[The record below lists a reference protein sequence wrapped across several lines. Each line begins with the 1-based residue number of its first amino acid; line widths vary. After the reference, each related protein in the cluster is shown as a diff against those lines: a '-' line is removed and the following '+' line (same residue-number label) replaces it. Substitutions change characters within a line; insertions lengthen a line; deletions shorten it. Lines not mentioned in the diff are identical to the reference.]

1 MHIPPKLSVIIP
13 VHNEEEMIPLTVETL
28 KSVLKKMKISYEII
42 LVDDGSIDTSWK
54 QLTQLASEDP
64 AIHGIRL
71 SRCFGKEAAL
81 SAGLEEA
88 QGKYIVVMDGDLQ
101 HPPSLIPEMMNI
113 IEHNDVDIV
122 DGVKKNRPD
131 QSFLHRI
138 SSRFFNHVFRSLT
151 GYSLAN
157 ATDFKLFNRKVL
169 SAWQQMPEKNMFF
182 RGMSSW
188 VGFSHAELLFDV
200 EARGAGETKWS
211 FFSLLKL
218 AFTAITSFSSSLL
231 HLITVAGIIFA
242 LFAVVLGGQ
251 TIYMKLSGASL
262 DGFTTVILLLL
273 IIGSALMLGIGIL
286 GEYVSR
292 IYEEVKQR
300 PRYIVRDRTE

>member
-1 MHIPPKLSVIIP
+1 MHPHPKLSVVIP
-13 VHNEEEMIPLTVETL
+13 VHNEEEMLPKTI
-28 KSVLKKMKISYEII
+28 SVLSGILQKMDIPYEII
-42 LVDDGSIDTSWK
+42 LVDDGSVDTSW
-54 QLTQLASEDP
+54 QQITGFSSEDP
-64 AIHGIRL
+64 HIHGIRL

-81 SAGLEEA
+81 SAGLEEVR
-88 QGKYIVVMDGDLQ
+88 GDYTVVMDGDLQ
-101 HPPSLIPEMMNI
+101 HPPSLIPEMMKI
-113 IEHNDVDIV
+113 IENNEVDIV

-131 QSFLHRI
+131 QSLLHRT
-138 SSRFFNHVFRSLT
+138 SSRFFNHIFQTLT

-157 ATDFKLFNRKVL
+157 ATDFKLFNQKVL
-169 SAWQQMPEKNMFF
+169 SAWKQMPEKNMFF

-200 EARGAGETKWS
+200 EARDAGETKWS

-231 HLITVAGIIFA
+231 HLITIAGIIFA
-242 LFAVVLGGQ
+242 VFAIVLGIQ
-251 TIYMKLSGASL
+251 TVYMKLSGASL

-300 PRYIVRDRTE
+300 PRYIVRDKTK